1 MRRGI
6 WIFLMGA
13 DRAARRGRMTAVSA
27 PEGIGEGLVDDR
39 QVPLAELAGRCR
51 EETEKF
57 LRREPSRDGYC
68 HEIFRRAICDRE
80 EAAWDAIFAQYRGMV
95 LAWVRRHPVS
105 ATVREDDAYWVNR
118 TFERF
123 WTAVTPDRFG
133 AFPSMAALLRYLKLC
148 GHSVLLDEVRARGAA
163 RTDALDDRVAES
175 IATPD
180 VADTAIG
187 YLAGSDLW
195 DAIAAEMQDE
205 AERRAAYLCF
215 VLDLKPREVQERHPE
230 LYATVDDVYRIK
242 RNLLD
247 RLRRNPHIRAF
258 LA

>member
-1 MRRGI
+1 M
-6 WIFLMGA
+6 
-13 DRAARRGRMTAVSA
+13 
-27 PEGIGEGLVDDR
+27 GLVDVR
-39 QVPLAELAGRCR
+39 QMPLAEIAARCR

-57 LRREPSRDGYC
+57 LRRELSRDAFC
-68 HEIFRRAICDRE
+68 FEIFRRAICDRDE
-80 EAAWDAIFAQYRGMV
+80 PAWAAIFAQYRGMV
-95 LAWVRRHPVS
+95 LSWVRRHPVS
-105 ATVREDDAYWVNR
+105 ANVREDDAYWVNR
-118 TFERF
+118 TFDRF
-123 WTAVTPDRFG
+123 WMAVGPERFG
-133 AFPSMAALLRYLKLC
+133 AFLGMAALLRYLKLC
-148 GHSVLLDEVRARGAA
+148 SHSVLLDEARARGPV
-163 RTDALDDRVAES
+163 RTDTLDDRVAES
-175 IATPD
+175 IETPD

-187 YLAGSDLW
+187 QLAGNDLW

-205 AERRAAYLCF
+205 AERRTAYLCF